1 VNDGGVAVPV
11 PYEFFEHT
19 ADIGVTAYGTTLSEL
34 FHNAVSAMYN
44 ALGKFE
50 LSSHDVQRTLNVQAD
65 SAEDLLHDWLA
76 ELLYELET
84 HHVLYEQIDLT
95 KVDRTSLSARLC
107 GGTIDFARSQTNE
120 EIKAVTYHQL
130 RVEQTPD
137 GTWRATMIFDV

>member
-1 VNDGGVAVPV
+1 MNDGSVAV

-19 ADIGVTAYGTTLSEL
+19 ADIGVTVYGTTLSEL
-34 FHNAVSAMYN
+34 FLNAASAMYS

-50 LSSHDVQRTLNVQAD
+50 LSSNEAQRTLNLETN
-65 SAEDLLHDWLA
+65 SAEDLLHDWLT

-95 KVDRTSLSARLC
+95 KVDRTSLSAGLC

-137 GTWRATMIFDV
+137 GTWRATVIFDV